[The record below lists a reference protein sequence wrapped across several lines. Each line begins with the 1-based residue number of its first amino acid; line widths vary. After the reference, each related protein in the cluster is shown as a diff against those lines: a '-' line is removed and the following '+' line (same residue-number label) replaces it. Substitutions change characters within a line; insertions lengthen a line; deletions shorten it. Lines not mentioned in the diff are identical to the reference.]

1 MQIVGS
7 VSDENLLNERPEKLA
22 NNCLIF
28 VFFPVERNF
37 AIYAIF
43 LNCRVDSLFVWGL
56 YSDTTR
62 AAALLAAESFAPEI
76 G

>member
-1 MQIVGS
+1 MKKRV
-7 VSDENLLNERPEKLA
+7 NFR
-22 NNCLIF
+22 LIF
-28 VFFPVERNF
+28 KVFPVERKF
-37 AIYAIF
+37 AICVIF
-43 LNCRVDSLFVWGL
+43 LKSRVDSLGEWGL

>member
-1 MQIVGS
+1 MYRS
-7 VSDENLLNERPEKLA
+7 LVSWFAESGFSAVKKRVNFH
-22 NNCLIF
+22 LIF
-28 VFFPVERNF
+28 KVFPVERKF
-37 AIYAIF
+37 AICVIF
-43 LNCRVDSLFVWGL
+43 LKSRVDSLDWWGL